1 MSEPTT
7 ARMND
12 DQVLSFLRSELRAI
26 RPTLPPTLPV
36 QANFRTDLLLDSL
49 DLVELVAR
57 IERRYALIIPD
68 QDLPE
73 FVSLEATVRYIF
85 ARVSI

>member
-1 MSEPTT
+1 
-7 ARMND
+7 MND
-12 DQVLSFLRSELRAI
+12 DDVLSFLRSELRAI
-26 RPTLPPTLPV
+26 RPTLPPALPV
-36 QANFRTDLLLDSL
+36 HAHYRTDLMLDSL

-73 FVSLEATVRYIF
+73 FVSLAATVRYIF
-85 ARVSI
+85 ARVPI

>member
-1 MSEPTT
+1 
-7 ARMND
+7 MND
-12 DQVLSFLRSELRAI
+12 DEVLSFLRSELRAI
-26 RPTLPPTLPV
+26 RPTLPPALPV
-36 QANFRTDLLLDSL
+36 HAHYRTDLMLDSL

-57 IERRYALIIPD
+57 IERHYALIIPD

-85 ARVSI
+85 ARIRYE